1 MITLLWSGV
10 RSRQLINLSIIV
22 AILCAIAGD
31 KFPEFAWVAQLIAAC
46 AVVVALVAYRSTKV
60 EAQVR
65 ESATNQNGRFVV
77 TSGEQTAELNVVTR
91 KDEIADFVFTHTVR
105 EIDHLVDRLSSR
117 LGCVS
122 LGRGAAA
129 GGGDGR

>member
-77 TSGEQTAELNVVTR
+77 TSGEQTAELNVVMR
-91 KDEIADFVFTHTVR
+91 K
-105 EIDHLVDRLSSR
+105 
-117 LGCVS
+117 
-122 LGRGAAA
+122 GRNCGLRFHPYSPR
-129 GGGDGR
+129 D